1 MIFTSAGKKEQHLEF
16 ASDLAEALRNQDIER
31 GKWLYWSV
39 ILLIVLAVTWAY
51 FAKLDEITRG
61 NAKVIPSNQLQTVQ
75 NLEGGIV
82 SEILVKEGQHVS
94 TGDVLV
100 KIDATR
106 FNASFMENQQKK
118 NSLEAKIA
126 RLQAETEGKPFVPK
140 GSDDFWKEEDNFY
153 QIRQRSQQEQLSTLQ
168 YQVKQRERE
177 LEEAQT
183 KLGQLKRSYGLIM
196 KELNITRPLAKQG
209 VVSEVELIR
218 LERDANDAK
227 GQMDAL
233 SVSIPRLTAALNE
246 NKQKIAELNVGFQR
260 DAQKDLNDA
269 LTDYRSLSEMG
280 GALKDQVTRTTVRA
294 PVDGIVQRI
303 LVNTVGGVVQPGMD
317 IIEVVPTKDTLLI
330 EAKIKPRDIAYL
342 HPDQK
347 AMVRFTA
354 YDFSTYG
361 GLEAELVNI
370 SPDTVLDDVDHEYYY
385 IVRLR
390 TLKSHLGDANSPLP
404 IIPGMTATVDIMTGK
419 KSVLD
424 YLLKPVYRA
433 KETALRER

>member
-39 ILLIVLAVTWAY
+39 ILLMVLAITWAY

-140 GSDDFWKEEDNFY
+140 GNDDFWKEEDNFY

-246 NKQKIAELNVGFQR
+246 NKQKIAELNVGFRR

-342 HPDQK
+342 HPPHIFCIQLP
-347 AMVRFTA
+347 FA
-354 YDFSTYG
+354 YC
-361 GLEAELVNI
+361 
-370 SPDTVLDDVDHEYYY
+370 
-385 IVRLR
+385 
-390 TLKSHLGDANSPLP
+390 
-404 IIPGMTATVDIMTGK
+404 
-419 KSVLD
+419 
-424 YLLKPVYRA
+424 
-433 KETALRER
+433 